1 MRKYAHKIGA
11 IFYVLWGI
19 LHVIGGSAILTA
31 ESASAQLAMF
41 GTAVPAEQ
49 LPPNPGE
56 IVHAG
61 LSFHAFNLAWLG
73 ILTLLVGV
81 FLNWKNSRLGYWL
94 NLGVVGAADIGLF
107 IFLII
112 PGYMALADGF
122 PGPLLWVL
130 ALVFSTIG
138 LLQNEG
144 KAVLTRAEKAL
155 R

>member
-1 MRKYAHKIGA
+1 MKKHAHKIGA

-19 LHVIGGSAILTA
+19 LHVIGGGAILTA
-31 ESASAQLAMF
+31 ENVNAQLAMF

-56 IVHAG
+56 VVHAG
-61 LSFHAFNLAWLG
+61 LSFHAFNLTWLG
-73 ILTLLVGV
+73 ILALLVGV

-94 NLGVVGAADIGLF
+94 NLGVVGAADLGLF
-107 IFLII
+107 VFLII

-130 ALVFSTIG
+130 AFIFSTIG
-138 LLQNEG
+138 LLQNDG
-144 KAVLTRAEKAL
+144 KAA
-155 R
+155 